1 MSRIGA
7 ENVRTR
13 GFTLIELMIV
23 VAVLALIALIV
34 VPKMAQL
41 IRKSNEAATRGYL
54 GSVRSALSLYYSG
67 TEGMYPSDF
76 SIFTAPG
83 SPYGLDSPP
92 KAYTAEHG
100 VIYQV
105 DTLTSPSLSGDTGHW
120 AYVSGGVSAGK
131 FWVECTHMDLSGK
144 MWSWY

>member
-1 MSRIGA
+1 M
-7 ENVRTR
+7 
-13 GFTLIELMIV
+13 IELMIV

-41 IRKSNEAATRGYL
+41 IRKSNEAATRGHL

-67 TEGMYPSDF
+67 TEGLYPADF

-100 VIYQV
+100 TFSQV
-105 DTLTSPSLSGDTGHW
+105 DTLTTPNPFDDVGRWG
-120 AYVSGGVSAGK
+120 YVSGGESAGA
-131 FWVECTHMDLSGK
+131 FWVQCTHTDLSGK
-144 MWSWY
+144 VWSRY

>member
-1 MSRIGA
+1 MSCIGA
-7 ENVRTR
+7 ENVRAR

-67 TEGMYPSDF
+67 TEGLYPVNF
-76 SIFTAPG
+76 SIFTTAG
-83 SPYGLDSPP
+83 SPYALDTPP
-92 KAYTAEHG
+92 KAFTAEHG
-100 VIYQV
+100 VYFQV
-105 DTLTSPSLSGDTGHW
+105 DTLPIPDPAADSGHW
-120 AYVSGGVSAGK
+120 GYVSGGQRAGA
-131 FWVECTHMDLSGK
+131 FWVECTHTDLAGK
-144 MWSWY
+144 VWSRY